1 MHIWGQQSWLVKS
14 WLYNRTALKAVI
26 PAIQISWDNIC
37 HLASMPDV
45 NIQDLNQAKFNHSL
59 LCAQYNDHINNNIK
73 VNYNLAC
80 YPILWLTLLTGY

>member
-1 MHIWGQQSWLVKS
+1 
-14 WLYNRTALKAVI
+14 
-26 PAIQISWDNIC
+26 
-37 HLASMPDV
+37 MPDV

-80 YPILWLTLLTGY
+80 YPIL